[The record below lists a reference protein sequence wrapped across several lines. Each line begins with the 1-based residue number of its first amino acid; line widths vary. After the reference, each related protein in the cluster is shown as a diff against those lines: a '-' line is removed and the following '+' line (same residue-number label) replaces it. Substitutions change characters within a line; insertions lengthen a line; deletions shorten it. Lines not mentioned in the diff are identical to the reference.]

1 MITKKGQVSIEL
13 IILVGMLI
21 IGAVVLSVTLI
32 SSYNKNI
39 ETTDDTAKKQSNL
52 VDNFVD
58 DLDDVQS
65 GSSAEQVNQFSV
77 TISNPRPISYLPGNV
92 SFNIFYDYNVGPVTC
107 EWDLSS
113 DTFGEQNFQGCS
125 TLRNLGVGDYTA
137 NYTVKDSHS
146 TRAGTVL
153 FRVNN

>member
-1 MITKKGQVSIEL
+1 MINKKGQVSIEL

-32 SSYNKNI
+32 SSYKKNI

-52 VDNFVD
+52 IDNFVE

-65 GSSAEQVNQFSV
+65 GNSGGQINQFSV
-77 TISNPRPISYLPGNV
+77 TLTNPRPISYPPGNV
-92 SFNIFYDYNVGPVTC
+92 SFNISYDYNVGPVTC
-107 EWDLSS
+107 NWDLSS
-113 DTFGEQNFQGCS
+113 MTYGEQNFQGCS
-125 TLRNLGVGDYTA
+125 TLRNLGLGEYTADYTV
-137 NYTVKDSHS
+137 TDGSS
-146 TRAGTVL
+146 TRTGTVS